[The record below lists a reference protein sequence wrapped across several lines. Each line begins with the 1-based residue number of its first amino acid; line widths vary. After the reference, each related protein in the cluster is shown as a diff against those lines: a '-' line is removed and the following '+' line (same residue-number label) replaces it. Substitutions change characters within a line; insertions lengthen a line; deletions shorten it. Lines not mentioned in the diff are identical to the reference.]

1 MRIAAPTVPY
11 DSYEEAPPQPKESP
25 DPEPAGLEAFVESE
39 QMKNAAL
46 EGLGQL
52 TRLSIIADGSMV
64 IIRRCSHLH
73 LRGEATLS
81 FDAIGHTS

>member
-1 MRIAAPTVPY
+1 MALHSEGRNPKPPTVPY

-52 TRLSIIADGSMV
+52 TRLSIIADGYG
-64 IIRRCSHLH
+64 H
-73 LRGEATLS
+73 
-81 FDAIGHTS
+81 HTSVFAPTPSWRSYVEF